1 MSDPVKAKIQ
11 STSASKF
18 CLLAFVKSPVP
29 GTVKSRLGRV
39 IGYEQAASL
48 YRCFARDLLS
58 TTQKLDLDQLI
69 FFAPADAQTSVSKW
83 LGEHHQY
90 FPQVGEDLGERMAH
104 AFTTS
109 FAMGYTGALITGSD
123 SPDLPLSYLE
133 TGLQALKQQQVV
145 IGPSDDGGYYTLGF
159 TPETFTPAVFQDIPW
174 STSTVFEQTMQIL
187 SSHPVYQL
195 PTWYDVDT
203 VEDLRHFQQRLQ
215 KSQHQTESM
224 VYLQQHHDLFGPCS
238 S

>member
-1 MSDPVKAKIQ
+1 MSDRVQEKHQ
-11 STSASKF
+11 SNPSNTF
-18 CLLAFVKSPVP
+18 CLLLFVKDPVP

-58 TTQKLDLDQLI
+58 STESLGLDQLI
-69 FFAPADAQTSVSKW
+69 FFAPAEAQTSVREW

-104 AFTTS
+104 AFKTS
-109 FAMGYTGALITGSD
+109 FELGYRGALITGSD

-133 TGLQALKQQQVV
+133 KGFQALKQQQVV

-159 TPETFTPAVFQDIPW
+159 TSENFTPAVFQNMPW
-174 STSTVFEQTMQIL
+174 STSTVYQQTL
-187 SSHPVYQL
+187 KLLNSHPVYQL
-195 PTWYDVDT
+195 STWYDIDT
-203 VEDLRHFQQRLQ
+203 VEDLRKFQYRLQ
-215 KSQHQTESM
+215 QSPHQTESR

-238 S
+238 T